1 MVGYISFFLVK
12 TRRYSCKMKDI
23 IVKTKQHLHKNK
35 PNSLYYKKI
44 NRKKISAFEINLV
57 PLQPLL
63 RDSSIIQTTN

>member
-1 MVGYISFFLVK
+1 MMGYISFFLVK

-44 NRKKISAFEINLV
+44 NRKIFRCSK
-57 PLQPLL
+57 
-63 RDSSIIQTTN
+63 

>member
-1 MVGYISFFLVK
+1 MMGYVSFFLVK

-44 NRKKISAFEINLV
+44 KAHPIYLGESFLIL
-57 PLQPLL
+57 
-63 RDSSIIQTTN
+63 